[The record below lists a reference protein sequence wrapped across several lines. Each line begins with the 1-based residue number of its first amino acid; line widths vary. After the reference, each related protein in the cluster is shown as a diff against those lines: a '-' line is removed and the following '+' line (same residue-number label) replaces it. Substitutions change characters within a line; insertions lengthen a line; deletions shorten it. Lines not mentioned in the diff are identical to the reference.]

1 MRHAALAAVLA
12 LLGVG
17 AAAHADVRAIS
28 DAERA
33 AVQMAAEYLAG
44 GAGALAD
51 DLAAS
56 SPIRRAGAAGMP
68 LEIETRLGPSDGA
81 EWRLVTV
88 VDALK
93 DKAAA
98 FSISYP
104 SGIDDTVF
112 FEMTREGDAWKI
124 VDLRITAIPSAR
136 KPLFPEMVKSDSGA
150 TATVKFDRLAQW
162 AGVGA
167 VVLAAVALLLM
178 RKRGFAGR
186 LVYLA
191 SIALV
196 AGAAALAVMK
206 GERYSLA
213 RPQTAP
219 VEVAPNDLR
228 LAPLIALRR
237 ALASGGHD
245 VSAALAGTP
254 RAGVAGD
261 VVKLWKAQWDLNQMR
276 VDDVRRALD
285 SFSTPSSIP
294 LVEILRAR
302 LALVDNEPTTAIV
315 AYQNAINAGPGRD
328 SLWSEMSLALMA
340 GGFDEL
346 ADKNLTRIIDIG
358 SREPDVY
365 YARASLSDT
374 PEELDEALK
383 KAWELQPVTRDRLV
397 ESGMLWSLVRKRE
410 GAFINLSDPH
420 EPRVTSPNTSTRPIA
435 MPQDAVARVS
445 GDYLHVTI
453 ADAQLAV
460 PGGAALAPKGALPVG
475 ADEWTRL
482 EEERAIRD
490 ADSLL
495 ATPPTA
501 ASYMQPAL
509 RQRIT
514 STSEALA
521 LRNRWND
528 VVKLTEE
535 ISPKSEFVPANLFF
549 LRAEALQRIKRPVE
563 AKRVLIELA
572 ASPALARRRDAYAL
586 EALGEMLSSFDEHRA
601 AIRMIERARNI
612 RPSPYQEVRITQI
625 AMDEKLAKDYSTHKS
640 EHFEIHYPQELRS
653 GLAVRLA
660 HVLESELKRL
670 QSWIPVANFQPV
682 VVNVVWWQDFRS
694 IYTGS
699 EDILG
704 FYNGKITL
712 PLAGIADFVPEIVAV
727 VTHELAHAMIAQATN
742 DQAPRWFHEG
752 MAQRVSMV
760 EYHANAFN
768 MYEDD
773 KLFAIS
779 VLDPVLRSSRDPAM
793 MGAAYIVSQTLIRF
807 IEERYGREGIQRLLA
822 AYAAGEPPVTAVTTL
837 AGRDLGEFN
846 TAFRAWG
853 KAEQRVF
860 ANRIAVRYDEP
871 APDTPNVPRLG
882 TGKGKG
888 ETTRQRGQMGGGTFY
903 PTPQPGSGAKP

>member
-1 MRHAALAAVLA
+1 MRHAALAVMLCVV
-12 LLGVG
+12 GVG
-17 AAAHADVRAIS
+17 VAHADVRPIS

-33 AVQMAAEYLAG
+33 AVRLAAEYLAG
-44 GAGALAD
+44 GAAALVD
-51 DLAAS
+51 DLASS
-56 SPIRRAGAAGMP
+56 SPLRRLGQQ
-68 LEIETRLGPSDGA
+68 EIETRLGPPDGA

-112 FEMTREGDAWKI
+112 FEMTKEGDAWKI
-124 VDLRITAIPSAR
+124 NDLRITAMPSAR
-136 KPLFPEMVKSDSGA
+136 KPLFPESAKETGA
-150 TATVKFDRLAQW
+150 TKTLKFDPLAQW
-162 AGVGA
+162 AGGGA
-167 VVLAAVALLLM
+167 IVLAAVALVLT
-178 RKRGFAGR
+178 RRRRFAGR

-191 SIALV
+191 CIAVV
-196 AGAAALAVMK
+196 AGAAALAVLK
-206 GERYSLA
+206 GERYPLA
-213 RPQTAP
+213 KPKAAT
-219 VEVAPNDLR
+219 VEAATNDLR
-228 LAPLIALRR
+228 LAPLLDLRR
-237 ALASGGHD
+237 ALAGGGQD
-245 VSAALAGTP
+245 AGAALTGTS
-254 RAGVAGD
+254 RDGVAGN

-285 SFSTPSSIP
+285 SFTTPSSIP

-302 LALVDNEPTTAIV
+302 LALVDNKPETAIV

-340 GGFDEL
+340 GGFEDL
-346 ADKNLTRIIDIG
+346 AEKNLTRLMDLG

-383 KAWELQPVTRDRLV
+383 KAWDLQPATRENLV
-397 ESGMLWSLVRKRE
+397 ESGMLWSLVRKRN
-410 GAFINLSDPH
+410 GAFINLSDPN
-420 EPRVTSPNTSTRPIA
+420 EPRFASPTMSSRTIA
-435 MPQDAVARVS
+435 LPPDTVARVS
-445 GDYLHVTI
+445 GDFLHI
-453 ADAQLAV
+453 AIAEAELSV
-460 PGGAALAPKGALPVG
+460 PGGAALAPEGAMKVG

-482 EEERAIRD
+482 EEESALRD
-490 ADSLL
+490 ADTLL

-501 ASYMQPAL
+501 GSYMQPAL
-509 RQRIT
+509 RQRVI
-514 STSEALA
+514 STAEALA
-521 LRNRWND
+521 VRNRWGD

-535 ISPKSEFVPANLFF
+535 ISPRSEFVPANLFF
-549 LRAEALQRIKRPVE
+549 LRAEALQRMKRSVE
-563 AKRVLIELA
+563 AKRVLIDLA

-601 AIRMIERARNI
+601 AIRMLERARNI

-625 AMDEKLAKDYSTHKS
+625 SMDEKLARDYLTHKS
-640 EHFEIHYPQELRS
+640 AHFEIHYPQELPS
-653 GLAVRLA
+653 GLAVRLSN
-660 HVLESELKRL
+660 VLEGELQRL
-670 QSWIPVANFQPV
+670 QSWIPVSNFQPV

-712 PLAGIADFVPEIVAV
+712 PLAGVGDFVPEIVAI

-752 MAQRVSMV
+752 VAQRVSMV

-768 MYEDD
+768 MYDDD
-773 KLFAIS
+773 KLFAVS
-779 VLDPVLRSSRDPAM
+779 VLDPILRSSRDGDM
-793 MGAAYIVSQTLIRF
+793 IGAAYIVSQTLIRF
-807 IEERYGREGIQRLLA
+807 IEDRYGQAGIRKLLA
-822 AYAAGEPPVTAVTTL
+822 AYASGETPVNAIATV
-837 AGRDLGEFN
+837 AGRDVGTFN
-846 TAFRAWG
+846 TAFREWG

-860 ANRIAVRYDEP
+860 ANRIAVRYDESG
-871 APDTPNVPRLG
+871 PDTMNLPTLG
-882 TGKGKG
+882 TGNKQPQ
-888 ETTRQRGQMGGGTFY
+888 RQRGKMGGGTF
-903 PTPQPGSGAKP
+903 GGKKP